1 MRTSNIKYR
10 ISKLDDEVFWLRVAE
25 QRAGLLL
32 KKLDEL
38 SGFLRR
44 SEVRD
49 QRSELTADR

>member
-25 QRAGLLL
+25 QLAGLLL